1 VPVPKIKIV
10 VLGYSPPTFDV
21 RALTAW
27 KSQVFSIDPAIETFQ
42 LNQDGQGPDWEYTDQ
57 QLAGQLKRP
66 ADCDLLVIFLK
77 VKLEDNWYAR
87 RLDDNRVLFT
97 FYELDQILQLFR
109 LPLQNLA
116 LRVLYAMTLVYK
128 RYGDRIPPLSEPTN
142 FAHDET
148 RGCLFYMNASKIDV
162 IHSLDR
168 PRLCDHCVSQL
179 KQSRV
184 SNETLDVVAKELRR
198 IRKPLADRIV
208 TFVRDHT
215 MWSIF
220 IYVISAL
227 MLGTVASVLASYIYA
242 YLHRAT

>member
-1 VPVPKIKIV
+1 MHVPKIKIV
-10 VLGYSPPTFDV
+10 VLGYAPPTFDI

-27 KSQVFSIDPAIETFQ
+27 RSKVFSIDPAIETFQ

-57 QLAGQLKRP
+57 QLAGQVKRP
-66 ADCDLLVIFLK
+66 PNCDLMIIFLK

-109 LPLQNLA
+109 FPLQNLA
-116 LRVLYAMTLVYK
+116 LRVLYAMSLVYR
-128 RYGDRIPPLSEPTN
+128 RYGDRIPPLAEPTN

-148 RGCLFYMNASKIDV
+148 RGCLFDMNASKIDV

-168 PRLCDHCVSQL
+168 PHLCEHCVSQL

-184 SNETLDVVAKELRR
+184 SNEVLDVVAKELRR
-198 IRKPLADRIV
+198 IRRPLVDRIAA
-208 TFVRDHT
+208 FVRDQT
-215 MWSIF
+215 IWSI
-220 IYVISAL
+220 IISVLSAL
-227 MLGTVASVLASYIYA
+227 VLGTAASVLASYIYA
-242 YLHRAT
+242 YLRPTT